1 MLAARPRPGLAAA
14 EQRGNAVQLKQ
25 RGGDSHPARVSR
37 LSTAV
42 RRAALCAFAMVCAA
56 CGQHEGP
63 GEVTQAS
70 RPVAP
75 AAGAKQILFGDLHAH
90 TTFSLDAFAISLP
103 LLGGEGA
110 HPPADACDYAR
121 FCAALDFWSINDHA
135 EGLTPRHWRETQ
147 QALRDCNAAADAAN
161 PDLVSFLGWEWTQV
175 GGDAASH
182 YGHRNVVLRD
192 MDGANLPR
200 RPIAAPRAEFQR
212 APVGPLARWLMPLAD
227 FANRQRIFNWFHRF
241 EEIAAVPH
249 CPQGVPTR
257 ALPDDCLEIARNPAE
272 LFEKLDGWGAA
283 ALVIPHGTTWGLNAP
298 PRANWRPALRPGQ
311 HDPARETLIEV
322 YSGHGSAEEYRP
334 WRAAAL
340 ADEAFCPLPDA
351 SHLPCCWRAGEI
363 VRARC
368 EAEGGADCETR
379 AAAARENYIAAG
391 VAGHNTVPGA
401 TVADWLDCGQCRD
414 CFAPAMDHRPGMSVQ
429 AALSQ
434 TGAAGARLRF
444 GLIASSDTH
453 RARPGNGFK
462 ERGRGRITDATSG
475 GRSWGLRGGER
486 PVARSRRVVLEE
498 LPLSQRRYTERQA
511 SFYGSGGLVAV
522 HAAGRTRGDIFAALE
537 RREAYGSSGP
547 RILLW
552 FNLLNA
558 PGGALPM
565 GGETALAEAPRF
577 RAAAVGARMQQP
589 GCPASARDKLGA
601 ARLSRLCADECHHP
615 GDSRHRIAAIEV
627 VRIRPRQSE
636 AESPETPETLIED
649 PWLRFDC
656 TATASGA
663 AAAATVAEGG
673 CTFEFSDPD
682 FTAAARETAY
692 YVRALQFPT
701 PAINGDPLR
710 CERDAAGRCL
720 RAHPCPP
727 GDDCL
732 APIAERAWSSPIW
745 IHPPR
750 AQ

>member
-1 MLAARPRPGLAAA
+1 ML
-14 EQRGNAVQLKQ
+14 RGRKETSL
-25 RGGDSHPARVSR
+25 
-37 LSTAV
+37 
-42 RRAALCAFAMVCAA
+42 RRAVLCAIALACAA

-63 GEVTQAS
+63 GQATQAA
-70 RPVAP
+70 RPAPP
-75 AAGAKQILFGDLHAH
+75 AAMPGAPPGAKQILFGDLHAH

-147 QALRDCNAAADAAN
+147 QALRDCNAAADASN

-175 GGDAASH
+175 GGDAESH

-200 RPIAAPRAEFQR
+200 RPIAAPRADFAR
-212 APVGPLARWLMPLAD
+212 APVGRLARWLMPLAD
-227 FANRQRIFNWFHRF
+227 FPNRQRIFNWFHRF
-241 EEIAAVPH
+241 EQIAAVPR

-257 ALPDDCLEIARNPAE
+257 ELPDDCLEVARNPAE
-272 LFEKLDGWGAA
+272 LFQKLDGWGAA

-340 ADEAFCPLPDA
+340 SDGAFCPLPTD

-368 EAEGGADCETR
+368 EAEGGADCEAR
-379 AAAARENYIAAG
+379 AVAARENYIAAG

-429 AALSQ
+429 AALLQ
-434 TGAAGARLRF
+434 AGEAGARLRF

-462 ERGRGRITDATSG
+462 ERGRGRITDATTG
-475 GRSWGLRGGER
+475 GRRWGRGAAER
-486 PVARSRRVVLEE
+486 PVAHSRRIVLEE

-511 SFYGSGGLVAV
+511 SFYSSGGLVAV
-522 HAAGRTRGDIFAALE
+522 HAAGRSRGDIFAALE
-537 RREAYGSSGP
+537 RKEAYGSSGP

-552 FNLLNA
+552 FDLLNA

-577 RAAAVGARMQQP
+577 RAAAIGARVQQP
-589 GCPASARDKLGA
+589 GCPNFVRDKLGA

-615 GDSRHRIAAIEV
+615 GDSRHRIAAMEV
-627 VRIRPRQSE
+627 VRIRPRQSA
-636 AESPETPETLIED
+636 AESPEMLIED

-656 TATASGA
+656 TAATSTTGSA
-663 AAAATVAEGG
+663 AAPAAATDATSTTATSAVAAVATTAEGG

-692 YVRALQFPT
+692 YVRALQSPT

-745 IHPPR
+745 IHPR